1 MDGVLSIARTD
12 AEGNAYWSARDLMP
26 LMGYTHRNAW
36 QTFRMNAIGRARKT
50 AENIGVTCSF
60 TDVCER
66 AERTVGGSE
75 RKVVHLDRMAAYL
88 VAMNGDPNKPEVAA
102 AQAYFAMQTRRA
114 ELGAG
119 DGGEVTKRNPTT
131 ATENHYFDPVP
142 AEPVNSA
149 ELAREVGNAVAG
161 AMAPVVAEL
170 TTLIERVTRLE
181 HGAEVAATTPAN
193 YPRSPSGMNYNRG
206 APTSNNAPILHIS
219 VVTSANSTLLETCQD
234 LPHA

>member
-1 MDGVLSIARTD
+1 MDGVLPIARTD
-12 AEGNAYWSARDLMP
+12 AEGNAFWSARDLMP
-26 LMGYTHRNAW
+26 LMGYARW
-36 QTFRMNAIGRARKT
+36 QTFLNAVTRAMRT
-50 AENIGVTCSF
+50 AENTGMTCNF
-60 TDVCER
+60 TQ
-66 AERTVGGSE
+66 S
-75 RKVVHLDRMAAYL
+75 RKVVQRDGRGGVESTDWHLDRMAAYL

-114 ELGAG
+114 ELG
-119 DGGEVTKRNPTT
+119 EVAKHRPTT

-206 APTSNNAPILHIS
+206 APTSHNTPILHIS
-219 VVTSANSTLLETCQD
+219 AMTSANSTLLETCQD